1 MIRAMSNKYT
11 NDNEIK
17 IVKRILEKSGI
28 DCISDVILK
37 SDKIKTDVDV
47 FGIYKNVIVLIEC
60 VGTEAFGP
68 KLKKS
73 ASDFKLIIG
82 EFDKLKNKISIDHK
96 IFYKRNN
103 LGLNSQ
109 NKVFQKLLISF
120 NKKAREDI
128 DESHF
133 NLSEK
138 EKIHIW
144 TEEEMYYYNKV
155 SDCAYDHC
163 KYEILSHLKVN
174 PESIDGEEK
183 PGPLIYLA
191 YGKKIVNNLF
201 LLNLIVPVRLLLN
214 RSSIKR
220 LRDASTEKG
229 YQRLLDK
236 KKLKKMRNYL
246 LKETIPTYP
255 NNIICALNRQTTI
268 KGKPISEFKLHKE
281 EKSKTPDIKRDTN
294 EKLFIV
300 ELPNTYDI
308 FEIIDGQHRLFSY
321 AQTKYHL
328 FEKIKKEEIEEV
340 KKCDEK
346 IEELSKEADLTVTAI
361 YSADEGWGA
370 PGKLFFDINT
380 TQTKIIPEDVIDL
393 MEKFYPDDPVVSAN
407 KLLKKLNKND
417 FLTNKIKTKFWQKEK
432 IKRTSLIRY
441 SGLKEVFKKS
451 SKTYR
456 IFNKAYKKQKKI
468 KDYDDF
474 CFILINNFLRSLSN
488 LVKDRQKKKFAKIIN
503 DLNLKNY
510 YFCSAVFIGALI
522 RFLRHFISEK
532 DKEFDIPNGIN
543 QVLVKELRSNIE
555 NKKLQKLFYDGLK
568 PIANRYKFTKEEFKQ
583 NGWAS
588 NRWTEI
594 EAALFYTVRDQGKF
608 SDFGDEALILKK
620 YIVKGRV

>member
-1 MIRAMSNKYT
+1 MIRAMSNRYK
-11 NDNEIK
+11 NDDEIK
-17 IVKRILEKSGI
+17 IVKGILEKSGI
-28 DCISDVILK
+28 DCISYEKLESDV
-37 SDKIKTDVDV
+37 IKTDVDV
-47 FGIYKNVIVLIEC
+47 FGVYKNVIVIIEC
-60 VGTEAFGP
+60 VGTERFGR
-68 KLKKS
+68 KLKK
-73 ASDFKLIIG
+73 AATDFKLIIG
-82 EFDKLKNKISIDHK
+82 EFDKLKSKISKDHK
-96 IFYKRNN
+96 SFYKRNI
-103 LGLNSQ
+103 LGFNSQ
-109 NKVFQKLLISF
+109 NKVFRKLLISF

-128 DESHF
+128 DKSHS
-133 NLSEK
+133 NLSER
-138 EKIHIW
+138 EKIYIW
-144 TEEEMYYYNKV
+144 TKEEMYYYDRV
-155 SDCAYDHC
+155 SDCTYDHC
-163 KYEILSHLKVN
+163 KYEILSHLEVS

-191 YGKKIVNNLF
+191 YGKKIVKNLF
-201 LLNLIVPVRLLLN
+201 LLNLIVPVRLLLD

-220 LRDASTEKG
+220 LRDASSEKG

-246 LKETIPTYP
+246 LKETNPTYP

-268 KGKPISEFKLHKE
+268 KEKPISEFKLRE
-281 EKSKTPDIKRDTN
+281 EERSKTIDIKRDTN

-328 FEKIKKEEIEEV
+328 FEKIKSGREEKV
-340 KKCDEK
+340 KKCDKK
-346 IEELSKEADLTVTAI
+346 IEELSKESDLMVTAI
-361 YSADEGWGA
+361 YSEDEEWGV

-380 TQTKIIPEDVIDL
+380 TQTKITSDDVIDL
-393 MEKFYPDDPVVSAN
+393 MENFYPKDPIASAN
-407 KLLKKLNKND
+407 KLLKKLNKNG

-441 SGLKEVFKKS
+441 SGLKQVFKKS

-456 IFNKAYKKQKKI
+456 IFSEAHKKQKKI
-468 KDYDDF
+468 KDYDNF

-488 LVKDRQKKKFAKIIN
+488 LVKDRQKKKFAEIIN

-532 DKEFDIPNGIN
+532 DKGFNIPNRIN
-543 QVLVKELRSNIE
+543 QVLEKNLRSNIE
-555 NKKLQKLFYDGLK
+555 NKKLQKLFHEGLK
-568 PIANRYKFTKEEFKQ
+568 PIADRYKFTKKEFKQ

-594 EAALFYTVRDQGKF
+594 EAELFYTVRDQGKF

-620 YIVKGRV
+620 YRL